1 MKTKNLTIM
10 FTDIKW
16 FTEKTSTY
24 SRQQINDFL
33 FIQSALFEPIIT
45 EFNGTIIKTIWDA
58 YLLAF
63 ESPTDAVLC
72 WIKAQEAIEKH
83 NTEILHGGVDLEKE
97 FHIRIWINTG
107 EVNVINGDVFW
118 ETVNI
123 ASRIESIA
131 EANEI
136 YFTQSVYLSMN
147 KNEIPTASVWYRHLK
162 WIPEEIK
169 IYKVLK
175 ETLDIKAYHS
185 QRQYNAIEN
194 GKINKEEETDSI
206 KEEKKDHTGDKTT
219 NRTYIFMW
227 LGGLFIVLIF
237 YIFDTQ
243 YFLQNKQTVQTIEKV
258 IQNQSWTVN
267 PEAEEQ
273 IILKYKNENFPKIQA
288 DIYTLLDTD
297 ILFEV
302 DWDILK
308 VKESSNYLVEWL
320 DKVYF
325 LPIINA
331 LNNLCSD
338 ENKKIA
344 LKKWLKKIHITN
356 SDNTSNPVTP
366 FIAFKNG
373 TLYIDQR
380 LSNLD
385 YEFEDR
391 VNLIVLALEILFS
404 QDQKIVTKK
413 TNINEKPDV
422 QNSTFLGFE
431 TKKEFIFGHYKM
443 LEKQDFE
450 NAIANYDD
458 VVIENKKLSK
468 ELLKKWYENTFDIYV
483 LEFNQVKDNE
493 FIFKVKVKDKDLKT
507 ITYYK
512 TIMILR
518 EDDRNWKL
526 KINSYESKLYKKE
539 TNEN

>member
-72 WIKAQEAIEKH
+72 WIRAQEAIEKH
-83 NTEILHGGVDLEKE
+83 NNEILHWEVDIEKE

-175 ETLDIKAYHS
+175 ETLEIKAYHS

-194 GKINKEEETDSI
+194 WKINKDDGKNLI
-206 KEEKKDHTGDKTT
+206 KDQKEYDTVNIKANYK
-219 NRTYIFMW
+219 YIFIL
-227 LGGLFIVLIF
+227 LGGSFILLSF
-237 YIFDTQ
+237 YIFNTQ
-243 YFLQNKQTVQTIEKV
+243 YLFKNEINKEKVQIIEKN
-258 IQNQSWTVN
+258 IES
-267 PEAEEQ
+267 EAE
-273 IILKYKNENFPKIQA
+273 IIIKYKNKNFLKFQT
-288 DIYTLLDTD
+288 DIHSLIGTD

-302 DWDILK
+302 DWDILQ

-331 LNNLCSD
+331 LKNLCSD

-344 LKKWLKKIHITN
+344 LKSELKKIHITN
-356 SDNTSNPVTP
+356 SDNTPNPVTP
-366 FIAFKNG
+366 FITFKDG

-391 VNLIVLALEILFS
+391 INLITQALENL
-404 QDQKIVTKK
+404 T
-413 TNINEKPDV
+413 TP
-422 QNSTFLGFE
+422 
-431 TKKEFIFGHYKM
+431 
-443 LEKQDFE
+443 
-450 NAIANYDD
+450 
-458 VVIENKKLSK
+458 NKK
-468 ELLKKWYENTFDIYV
+468 
-483 LEFNQVKDNE
+483 
-493 FIFKVKVKDKDLKT
+493 
-507 ITYYK
+507 
-512 TIMILR
+512 
-518 EDDRNWKL
+518 
-526 KINSYESKLYKKE
+526 
-539 TNEN
+539 